1 MCLVKEG
8 YVQWQIGMAVL
19 SVVGGGS
26 EATTS
31 PPHSLHHMS
40 QHASNLKPLLS
51 PELICMILLS
61 VFTCT
66 LLHVHTV
73 TRSVKHHSLDCHKQ
87 DLRPLRRR
95 TATTTGPATT
105 SHIMYVLQR
114 RMHHAYDETIGHVG
128 RPQWRKEDK

>member
-1 MCLVKEG
+1 MADRYGGAECSWGGFGSDHIAPPLLAPHVTAR
-8 YVQWQIGMAVL
+8 VQ
-19 SVVGGGS
+19 
-26 EATTS
+26 
-31 PPHSLHHMS
+31 
-40 QHASNLKPLLS
+40 LKPLLS
-51 PELICMILLS
+51 PKLICMILLS

-105 SHIMYVLQR
+105 SHIMYVLRR